1 MFSSLKT
8 KIIFFLT
15 IIMIITGAGIMYFT
29 HTYVGSAMLEAEKS
43 SAKNVL
49 GLVELNIQ
57 GGYNKLLADKM
68 DMVVRATR
76 QLKSM
81 SSVSASVIKENVEL
95 ARLKLLSKK
104 EAQKKSIVWLKSVRF
119 GKGDLFIFNNDGQII
134 AHQNSSLE
142 GSSIGLIEDRKG
154 RRIAEAMGSD
164 RIKKNGDFAV
174 FNWPTNGIHS
184 EKQKMGYF
192 TPVPEWG
199 WTIGSILDSGEIEA
213 EAKKK
218 IDKIVQVL
226 KGTFSNMTIAKT
238 GSAFLFNGDRKIL
251 VAPKEDQNL
260 DYRSITNDLSGNLFL
275 DDLMQSAHTG
285 EKSICYIE
293 SSFGNH
299 ELLEAHVRYFK
310 AFDWYIVLA
319 YPVREIQ
326 ESAKNLLGR
335 QSLIIGLIFLAS
347 LIAAFAFVTKISNPL
362 KKLAS
367 DAKELASHDFTK
379 GDPHENESFIDV
391 QTGTT
396 DEVGRLA
403 EAFVSMKYELKK
415 NIQRVVEATSVKERL
430 EKEAAEDANRAKSE
444 FLANM
449 SHELRTPLNHIIG
462 FAELLLDKHFG
473 ELNEQQDEYLND
485 IHQSSKHLLSLIN
498 DILDLSK
505 VEAGKLDLEFEYV
518 ELMSVLK
525 NSLVM
530 IKEKAMKN
538 GINLTTNA
546 DSDPLT
552 IQADKRK
559 LKQIIYNLLS
569 NAVKFTNAGGSIWLN
584 FCKVDGL
591 IRPGLR
597 WDDPEYLT
605 ILKDGAESK
614 VSEDKPLIK
623 CVQISVSDSG
633 IGLNYED
640 RIRVFRPFEQADG
653 SASRRYQGTG
663 LGLSLT
669 KRLVQLHGGKI
680 WVESEG
686 EGKGS
691 TFSFVIPV
699 DPKDNPTEIN
709 LMEEGFSN
717 GELSIKN
724 ENDEN
729 PNIA

>member
-1 MFSSLKT
+1 M
-8 KIIFFLT
+8 
-15 IIMIITGAGIMYFT
+15 
-29 HTYVGSAMLEAEKS
+29 EAELR
-43 SAKNVL
+43 KNVQQL
-49 GLVELNIQ
+49 IE
-57 GGYNKLLADKM
+57 
-68 DMVVRATR
+68 TT
-76 QLKSM
+76 QLK
-81 SSVSASVIKENVEL
+81 
-95 ARLKLLSKK
+95 
-104 EAQKKSIVWLKSVRF
+104 
-119 GKGDLFIFNNDGQII
+119 
-134 AHQNSSLE
+134 
-142 GSSIGLIEDRKG
+142 
-154 RRIAEAMGSD
+154 
-164 RIKKNGDFAV
+164 
-174 FNWPTNGIHS
+174 
-184 EKQKMGYF
+184 
-192 TPVPEWG
+192 
-199 WTIGSILDSGEIEA
+199 
-213 EAKKK
+213 
-218 IDKIVQVL
+218 
-226 KGTFSNMTIAKT
+226 
-238 GSAFLFNGDRKIL
+238 
-251 VAPKEDQNL
+251 
-260 DYRSITNDLSGNLFL
+260 
-275 DDLMQSAHTG
+275 
-285 EKSICYIE
+285 
-293 SSFGNH
+293 
-299 ELLEAHVRYFK
+299 
-310 AFDWYIVLA
+310 
-319 YPVREIQ
+319 
-326 ESAKNLLGR
+326 
-335 QSLIIGLIFLAS
+335 
-347 LIAAFAFVTKISNPL
+347 
-362 KKLAS
+362 
-367 DAKELASHDFTK
+367 
-379 GDPHENESFIDV
+379 
-391 QTGTT
+391 
-396 DEVGRLA
+396 
-403 EAFVSMKYELKK
+403 
-415 NIQRVVEATSVKERL
+415 
-430 EKEAAEDANRAKSE
+430 KEAAEAANRSKSE

-505 VEAGKLDLEFEYV
+505 VEAGKLDLEFDYV

-605 ILKDGAESK
+605 ILKDGAENK
-614 VSEDKPLIK
+614 VSEDKPPIK
-623 CVQISVSDSG
+623 CVKISVSDTG

-640 RIRVFRPFEQADG
+640 RERVFRPFEQADG

-699 DPKDNPTEIN
+699 DPKENPTEIN
-709 LMEEGFSN
+709 LMEKSSSN

-729 PNIA
+729 LNIA